1 MFDTCRSELRLDT
14 DPSRKTKL
22 EPKTDVPS
30 FDDLLL
36 DSIEQSLTELLG
48 TKVRE
53 AVFDYLARVSL
64 LARSDVSRNPAKL
77 STLLGR
83 VFGRGE
89 ITIEKRIVRRLYTD
103 LHWQYQDSLNFDFQT
118 QVEVA
123 RRSWEEIIETST
135 KSMDQLPQVGVAKSS
150 REGRLCG

>member
-1 MFDTCRSELRLDT
+1 MFDTCRSELRLDAN
-14 DPSRKTKL
+14 PSRKTKL
-22 EPKTDVPS
+22 EPKTGVPS

-48 TKVRE
+48 RKVRE
-53 AVFDYLARVSL
+53 ALFDNLARDSL

-77 STLLGR
+77 STLLRG

-89 ITIEKRIVRRLYTD
+89 ITIEKHIVRRLYAH
-103 LHWQYQDSLNFDFQT
+103 LHWQYHDSLNFDFQT

-123 RRSWEEIIETST
+123 RKSWEEIIETST
-135 KSMDQLPQVGVAKSS
+135 KPETMNQLP
-150 REGRLCG
+150 